1 MKIKYI
7 SDIHLEFAPLDNI
20 PKGDAD
26 VLILAGDIDIKGRV
40 EWINAQL
47 ENFEHV
53 IYVTGN
59 HEYYRSNITHLEER
73 IEEDLDPRIHFLQNS
88 SVKIENTVFHGT
100 TLWTDM
106 KPEDEWFA
114 NKGMADFSVIRIDE
128 DFRRFT
134 AYDSKLAHYAAMDY
148 LKNSVNEG
156 DVIITHHAPS
166 FKSSLDCFI
175 GSTLNPA
182 FATDL
187 SEFMFIYK
195 PSFWVHGHM
204 HNTSDYTIGGTNVL
218 CNPRGYP
225 VGDGENENREFDV
238 NKTFEIGE
246 KYANNL

>member
-7 SDIHLEFAPLDNI
+7 SDIHLEFAPLDNVT
-20 PKGDAD
+20 KGDAD
-26 VLILAGDIDIKGRV
+26 VLI
-40 EWINAQL
+40 L

-114 NKGMADFSVIRIDE
+114 NKGMADFRVIKIDE

-148 LKNSVNEG
+148 LKKSVNEG

-175 GSTLNPA
+175 GSILEDTL
-182 FATDL
+182 L
-187 SEFMFIYK
+187 VM
-195 PSFWVHGHM
+195 G
-204 HNTSDYTIGGTNVL
+204 
-218 CNPRGYP
+218 
-225 VGDGENENREFDV
+225 
-238 NKTFEIGE
+238 KTKIL
-246 KYANNL
+246 NLM